1 MSIAEIIFWVSA
13 ALIVYPYA
21 VFPALVYL
29 RGLLFPRPFRSAPV
43 TPSVSMVMSVYNEE
57 NDILARL
64 ENIRQIDYP
73 AGRFEVVIASDGSTD
88 RTNEIL
94 QQYANDP
101 DLGVPLTVLL
111 LDRVGKAQAL
121 NAAVAQAGG
130 EILVFTDAN
139 SLFAPDAVRK
149 LVEPFADRAVG
160 GVAGNQVYRS
170 SKKNNLSESGEKSYW
185 NFDRTL
191 KTWESRAGN
200 VISATGSI
208 YAVRRELVTPIIDG
222 VTDDFYTSTV
232 VIEQGY
238 RLVFAPEA
246 VSVEG
251 VTPDAEKEFRRK
263 VRIIT
268 RGLRA
273 VAARRGLLNP
283 FRYGFYAVQLFSHK
297 VARRLVV
304 FPLITA
310 FISNLFLLQS
320 GLFYV
325 LAAAAQIAFY
335 AAALLGFF
343 ARRSSRKIL
352 KPVKIPFFFAL
363 VNAASLVAAVNILR
377 GNQIASWVPHRAQK
391 AGAAAAVASAAAGSG
406 SETEDFD

>member
-21 VFPALVYL
+21 VFPGLVYL
-29 RGLLFPRPFRSAPV
+29 RGRFFPRPYRSAPG

-57 NDILARL
+57 NDIPARL

-73 AGRFEVVIASDGSTD
+73 AEKLEVVIASDGSTD
-88 RTNEIL
+88 RTNAIL
-94 QQYANDP
+94 QQYA
-101 DLGVPLTVLL
+101 GGSTTVLL
-111 LDRVGKAQAL
+111 LGRVGKAQAL
-121 NAAVAQAGG
+121 NAAVAQASGD
-130 EILVFTDAN
+130 ILVFSDAN
-139 SLFAPDAVRK
+139 SLFAPGAVRK
-149 LVEPFADRAVG
+149 LVEPFADRSVG

-170 SKKNNLSESGEKSYW
+170 SKQNNLSQSGEKSYW
-185 NFDRTL
+185 NLDRAL

-208 YAVRRELVTPIIDG
+208 YAVRRELVQPIIDG
-222 VTDDFYTSTV
+222 VTDDFYTSTA

-263 VRIIT
+263 ARIIT
-268 RGLRA
+268 RGLRS

-304 FPLITA
+304 FPLIAA
-310 FISNLFLLQS
+310 FVSNLFLLQS
-320 GLFYV
+320 GLFYG
-325 LAAAAQIAFY
+325 LSAAAQMAFY

-343 ARRSSRKIL
+343 ARRSSRKIF
-352 KPVKIPFFFAL
+352 KPVKVPFFFAL

-377 GNQIASWVPHRAQK
+377 GNQIASWVPHRAQIRGE
-391 AGAAAAVASAAAGSG
+391 AGAAAAAAAAGSG
-406 SETEDFD
+406 SETEDID